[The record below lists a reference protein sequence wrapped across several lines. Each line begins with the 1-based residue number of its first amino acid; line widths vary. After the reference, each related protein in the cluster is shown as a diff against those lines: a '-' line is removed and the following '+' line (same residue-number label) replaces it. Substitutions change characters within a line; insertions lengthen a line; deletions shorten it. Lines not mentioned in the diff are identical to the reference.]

1 MKKTLVAIA
10 ALAATGAYAQSTVTI
25 DGIMDANY
33 MNAKAYGQGYSL
45 VNQSGART
53 TTFKFTGT
61 EDLGGGTKAKFRF
74 EVQPSIIASNNN
86 AFNTTGSDNGAGTV
100 IANGT
105 SQTTSRVAAQ
115 PGLVGPGYNFV
126 GVEGNFGEVQLGTIN
141 TATLD
146 AFGAG
151 STFGTG
157 IGSGYNSGFV
167 FGNLTRVETAGA
179 YFTPTMSGFKG
190 RALIG
195 TSNDSQYGSTTG
207 LILRRSATTELGLD
221 FTQGPLKLTFA
232 NLKVKTSPNEAAAT
246 TAAAAASNVTTTTNT
261 LGASYQLGSLKVGYV
276 IQNQANNAG
285 SDLDSVARKL
295 STSANMLY
303 TRYDMGAS
311 RILLAAGARKTNNG
325 VVTVTSTLADTSLA
339 GLKNTFFGYGLEHDL
354 SKRTFVYLRGSN
366 QTVNDLSFTSVVVNG
381 ATLTAMPTDKKISI
395 TAVGVSHSF

>member
-45 VNQSGART
+45 INQSGART

-74 EVQPSIIASNNN
+74 EVQPSIIAGNNN
-86 AFNTTGSDNGAGTV
+86 AYNTTGSDNGAGTV

-105 SQTTSRVAAQ
+105 AQTTSRVAGQ
-115 PGLVGPGYNFV
+115 PGLVGPGYTYV
-126 GVEGNFGEVQLGTIN
+126 GAEGSFGEVQLGTIN
-141 TATLD
+141 TGTLD
-146 AFGAG
+146 AFGTG

-167 FGNLTRVETAGA
+167 FGNLTRVETAAA
-179 YFTPTMSGFKG
+179 YFTPTMSGFQG
-190 RALIG
+190 RVLVG

-207 LILRRSATTELGLD
+207 IVLRRSATNEISLKYAD
-221 FTQGPLKLTFA
+221 GPIAVQYA
-232 NLKVKTSPNEAAAT
+232 NLKVKTDPNGAAAT
-246 TAAAAASNVTTTTNT
+246 SVAAAAFNVTTTTNT

-276 IQNQANNAG
+276 MQNQSNNAG
-285 SDLDSVARKL
+285 FDLDAVSRKL
-295 STSANMLY
+295 STSASMLY
-303 TRYDMGAS
+303 GRYDMGAS
-311 RILLAAGARKTNNG
+311 RLLFATGSRKTNNG
-325 VVTVTSTLADTSLA
+325 VVTNSSYVDTSLA
-339 GLKNTFFGYGLEHDL
+339 GLRNSFFGYGVEHDL

-366 QTVNDLSFTSVVVNG
+366 QIVNDLSFTTVVVNG

>member
-1 MKKTLVAIA
+1 
-10 ALAATGAYAQSTVTI
+10 
-25 DGIMDANY
+25 

-45 VNQSGART
+45 INQSGART

-74 EVQPSIIASNNN
+74 EVQPSIIAGNGN
-86 AFNTTGSDNGAGTV
+86 AFNTS
-100 IANGT
+100 GT
-105 SQTTSRVAAQ
+105 SASAGSVAANAATQTTGQASAQ
-115 PGLVGPGYNFV
+115 SGLVGAGYNFV

-146 AFGAG
+146 AFGTG
-151 STFGTG
+151 STLGTG
-157 IGSGYNSGFV
+157 VGSGYNSGLV
-167 FGNLTRVETAGA
+167 FGNLTRVETAAA

-190 RALIG
+190 RVLMG

-207 LILRRSATTELGLD
+207 IILRRNATTELGLD
-221 FTQGPLKLTFA
+221 FTQGPVKLTFA
-232 NLKVKTSPNEAAAT
+232 NLKVKTDPNGLAAT
-246 TAAAAASNVTTTTNT
+246 TSAAAGSNVTTTTNT

-285 SDLDSVARKL
+285 VDLDSVARKL
-295 STSANMLY
+295 STSSNMLY

-325 VVTVTSTLADTSLA
+325 VVTVSSTLADTSLA

-366 QTVNDLSFTSVVVNG
+366 QTVNDLSFTTVVVNG
-381 ATLTAMPTDKKISI
+381 AALTAMPTDKKVTM